1 MNRIVFSLSAT
12 IYPEV
17 KGVICTLIPVFRT
30 APEPF
35 GRTDKRAGEIVDR
48 VEGKAVNWLAGSI
61 FTTARASYFPSP
73 TTVKSL

>member
-1 MNRIVFSLSAT
+1 MKTIVLSFAAT
-12 IYPEV
+12 VSPEM

-35 GRTDKRAGEIVDR
+35 GRTNKEL
-48 VEGKAVNWLAGSI
+48 EGSGTGGGGCELAAGSI
-61 FTTARASYFPSP
+61 FTTARASYFPSA